1 MDASERPRLVVLDA
15 MSLIHRAY
23 HGVPRHFATSTGEP
37 TNAVFGFANILLRI
51 VDELSPDHA
60 AAAFD
65 LPGPTFRDELYEP
78 YKAHRDAPDEA
89 LVAQFGRIRHLV
101 EVLGIPIYEL
111 ESYEADDMLGT
122 LARQAEAEGF
132 DVWLVTGDRDAL
144 QLVTPHVRVLSTNP
158 RTGQPLIYDE
168 AAIEKRWGIK
178 PGQVVDFKGLQGDS
192 SDNIPGVKGVGE
204 KTASNLLASY
214 ADIDD
219 IYAHLDDIRPAIRRR
234 LEGQE
239 EVANLSRRLATIV
252 CDAPVEFDAERTR
265 LWQADVPALH
275 GLMRELQ
282 FRNVVERM
290 RFLETSAQVA
300 ADKLEVEPTLVQDAE
315 GARVLAEQLAGT
327 ERVAVFPYTRGTS
340 WSVELLGL
348 GLAWGGDTAYV
359 SLDGEAGPLEALRD
373 WLEDAEA
380 AKAAFDSKQLHRAL
394 AARGVALRGVDVDL
408 LLAAYVATPSAI
420 PRTLDDLAFRR
431 RGIEVEP
438 ALPDPQVAGGLL
450 QPDPADVAV
459 PAALRAALAL
469 GLAEELDAE
478 IDDLKLTE
486 LLHEVE
492 MPLALVL
499 SEMER
504 RGIRLDGGA
513 LGELSREMAEEIAEL
528 QSAIYAD
535 AGHEFNVNSPK
546 QLGKVLFDELGLPAG
561 RKTKTGYSTA
571 SGVLEGL
578 ADANPIAGRV
588 LEYRELSKLKSTY
601 IDTLPDLAHP
611 TTGRLHT
618 TFNQAGTAT
627 GRLSSANPN
636 LQNIPIRTAR
646 GREIRRAFVAE
657 RADWT
662 LLAID
667 YSQIDLRVLAH
678 ISEDAAM
685 CQAFADGLDI
695 HAATAASLHDVS
707 LDEVT
712 EDMRRLAKTTNF
724 GIVYGISA
732 QGLASRTEFSHREAA
747 TFIETYFATYPGV
760 KTYMDSTIEEAHA
773 RGYVETLFQRRRYLP
788 ELNSRAFH
796 ERAAAERMAINMPI
810 QGTTADIMKVAMVKL
825 DRAIRDEGFAAR
837 MLLQVHDDLLF
848 ELPTDELDDFAEVAR
863 ELMTNAVPLHVP
875 LAVDAK
881 AGPNWRD
888 MREI

>member
-23 HGVPRHFATSTGEP
+23 HAVPRHFATSSGEP
-37 TNAVFGFANILLRI
+37 TNAVYGFTNILLRV
-51 VDELSPDHA
+51 VDDLSPDHA

-65 LPGPTFRDELYEP
+65 LPGPTFRDEIYQP
-78 YKAHRDAPDEA
+78 YKAHREAPDDA
-89 LVAQFGRIRHLV
+89 LIAQFGRIRELV

-168 AAIEKRWGIK
+168 AAIADRWGIR
-178 PGQVVDFKGLQGDS
+178 PSQVVDFKGLVGDS

-204 KTASNLLASY
+204 KTASTLLKNY

-219 IYAHLDDIRPAIRRR
+219 IYAHLEDIRPAFRRR

-239 EVANLSRRLATIV
+239 ETANLSRELATIV
-252 CDAPVEFDAERTR
+252 CDAPVAFDAERTR
-265 LWQADVPALH
+265 LWQADVEAVQA
-275 GLMRELQ
+275 LMRELQ
-282 FRNVVERM
+282 FRNVAERM
-290 RFLETSAQVA
+290 EFLQTAAQVE
-300 ADKLEVEPTLVQDAE
+300 DDELEVEPRLVRDAD
-315 GARVLAEQLAGT
+315 GAQALAEQLAGAA
-327 ERVAVFPYTRGTS
+327 RVAVFPYVRGAS
-340 WSVELLGL
+340 WSAELLGL
-348 GLAWGGDTAYV
+348 GLAWGGETAYV
-359 SLDGEAGPLEALRD
+359 SLDGEAGPLDELRA
-373 WLEDAEA
+373 WLEDAQA
-380 AKAAFDSKQLHRAL
+380 AKASFDSKALHHAL
-394 AARGVALRGVDVDL
+394 ATRGVSLRGVDADL
-408 LLAAYVATPSAI
+408 LLAAYVATPNAI

-431 RGIEVEP
+431 RGVEVEP
-438 ALPDPQVAGGLL
+438 ALPDAQAAGGLMR
-450 QPDPADVAV
+450 PDPEAAAV

-469 GLAEELDAE
+469 ALAEEMDAE

-486 LLHEVE
+486 LLHDVE

-499 SEMER
+499 SDMEG
-504 RGIRLDGGA
+504 RGIKLDAGA
-513 LGELSREMAEEIAEL
+513 LGDLSREMAEEIAEL
-528 QSAIYAD
+528 QSGIYAD

-546 QLGKVLFDELGLPAG
+546 QLGTVLFEELGLPAG
-561 RKTKTGYSTA
+561 RRTKTGYSTA
-571 SGVLEGL
+571 SGVLEEL
-578 ADANPIAGRV
+578 VDDNPIVGRV

-657 RADWT
+657 RSGWT

-685 CQAFADGLDI
+685 CQAFANGHDI
-695 HAATAASLHDVS
+695 HAATAASLHEVA

-732 QGLASRTEFSHREAA
+732 QGLASRTEFSRREAA
-747 TFIETYFATYPGV
+747 KFIETYFATYPGV
-760 KTYMDSTIEEAHA
+760 KGYMDSTIAQAHE

-788 ELNSRAFH
+788 ELHSRAFH

-825 DRAIRDEGFAAR
+825 DRAIREQGFAAR

-848 ELPTDELDDFAEVAR
+848 ELPTEELDDFAGAAR
-863 ELMTNAVPLHVP
+863 ELMTKAVPLHVP

-888 MREI
+888 MEEI

>member
-1 MDASERPRLVVLDA
+1 
-15 MSLIHRAY
+15 
-23 HGVPRHFATSTGEP
+23 
-37 TNAVFGFANILLRI
+37 
-51 VDELSPDHA
+51 
-60 AAAFD
+60 AAFD
-65 LPGPTFRDELYEP
+65 LPGPTFRDEIYEP
-78 YKAHRDAPDEA
+78 YKAHREAPDDM
-89 LVAQFGRIRHLV
+89 LVAQFGRIRELL
-101 EVLGIPIYEL
+101 EVLGIPIYDL
-111 ESYEADDMLGT
+111 EPYEADDVLGT
-122 LARQAEAEGF
+122 LARQAEADGL
-132 DVWLVTGDRDAL
+132 DVWLITGDRDAL

-168 AAIEKRWGIK
+168 AAIADRWGITAS
-178 PGQVVDFKGLQGDS
+178 QVVDFKGLVGDS

-204 KTASNLLASY
+204 KTASTLLATY
-214 ADIDD
+214 DDIDD
-219 IYAHLDDIRPAIRRR
+219 IYAHLEDIRPAIRRR
-234 LEGQE
+234 LDGQE
-239 EVANLSRRLATIV
+239 EIAQLSRRLATIV
-252 CDAPVEFDAERTR
+252 CDVPVEFDQERTR
-265 LWQADVPALH
+265 LWQADVDAVQ

-290 RFLETSAQVA
+290 GFLQTSAQVE
-300 ADKLEVEPTLVQDAE
+300 DEQLQVQPDLIQDAE
-315 GARVLAEQLAGT
+315 GAKALAKQLAEA
-327 ERVAVFPYTRGTS
+327 ERVAVYPYTRGSS

-348 GLAWGGDTAYV
+348 GLAWGDETAYV
-359 SLDGEAGPLEALRD
+359 SLDGEGGPLDALKG
-373 WLEDAEA
+373 WLEDGEAE
-380 AKAAFDSKQLHRAL
+380 KAAFDSKELHSAL
-394 AARGVALRGVDVDL
+394 ASREVALRGVEADL

-420 PRTLDDLAFRR
+420 PRTLDDLVFRR
-431 RGIEVEP
+431 KGLDVEP
-438 ALPDPQVAGGLL
+438 ALPDAQVAGGLMR
-450 QPDPADVAV
+450 PDPADAAA

-469 GLAEELDAE
+469 GLADEMDAE

-486 LLHEVE
+486 LLHDVE

-504 RGIRLDGGA
+504 RGIRLDAGA
-513 LGELSREMAEEIAEL
+513 LGDLSREMAEEIADL
-528 QSAIYAD
+528 QSGIYTD

-546 QLGKVLFDELGLPAG
+546 QLGTVLFEELGLPAG

-578 ADANPIAGRV
+578 VDDNPIVGRV

-611 TTGRLHT
+611 STGRLHT

-646 GREIRRAFVAE
+646 GREIRRAFVAGRE
-657 RADWT
+657 GWT

-685 CQAFADGLDI
+685 CEAFANGHDI
-695 HAATAASLHDVS
+695 HSSTAASLHGVS

-732 QGLASRTEFSHREAA
+732 QGLASRTEFSRGEAA
-747 TFIETYFATYPGV
+747 KFIETYFATYPGV
-760 KTYMDSTIEEAHA
+760 KGYMDSTIAQAHE

-825 DRAIRDEGFAAR
+825 DRAIREQGFAAR

-848 ELPTDELDDFAEVAR
+848 ELPSEELDDFAGVAR

-881 AGPNWRD
+881 AGANWRD
-888 MREI
+888 MREL

>member
-37 TNAVFGFANILLRI
+37 TNAVFGFANILMRI
-51 VDELSPDHA
+51 VDELGPDHA

-78 YKAHRDAPDEA
+78 YKAHRDAPDDA
-89 LVAQFGRIRHLV
+89 LIAQFGRIRQLV

-204 KTASNLLASY
+204 KTASKLLASY

-275 GLMRELQ
+275 ELMRELQ

-290 RFLETSAQVA
+290 TFLETSTPVE
-300 ADKLEVEPTLVQDAE
+300 ADELKVEPAVVTDAE
-315 GARVLAEQLAGT
+315 GAHGLAEQLAQA

-373 WLEDAEA
+373 WLEDA
-380 AKAAFDSKQLHRAL
+380 KAGKVAFDSKALHQAL
-394 AARGVALRGVDVDL
+394 AARGVELRGVDVDL

-438 ALPDPQVAGGLL
+438 ALPDPQAVGGLMR
-450 QPDPADVAV
+450 PDPEEVAV

-469 GLAEELDAE
+469 ALAEEMDAE

-486 LLHEVE
+486 LLHDVE
-492 MPLALVL
+492 IPLALVL

-513 LGELSREMAEEIAEL
+513 LGELSREMGEEIAEL

-546 QLGKVLFDELGLPAG
+546 QLGTVLFDELGLPAG

-578 ADANPIAGRV
+578 VDANPIAGRV

-685 CQAFADGLDI
+685 CQAFANGHDI
-695 HAATAASLHDVS
+695 HAATAASLHKVA

-732 QGLASRTEFSHREAA
+732 QGLASRTEFSRREAA

-760 KTYMDSTIEEAHA
+760 KTYMDSTIAEAHE

-825 DRAIRDEGFAAR
+825 DRAIREQGFAAR

-888 MREI
+888 MEEI

>member
-1 MDASERPRLVVLDA
+1 

-23 HGVPRHFATSTGEP
+23 HAVPRHFATSTGEP
-37 TNAVFGFANILLRI
+37 TNAVFGFTNILLRI
-51 VDELSPDHA
+51 VDELAPDHA

-65 LPGPTFRDELYEP
+65 LPGPTFRDEIYEP
-78 YKAHRDAPDEA
+78 YKAHRDAPDDA
-89 LVAQFGRIRHLV
+89 LVAQFGRIRELV

-158 RTGQPLIYDE
+158 RTGQPLVYDE

-178 PGQVVDFKGLQGDS
+178 PGQVIDFKGLQGDS

-204 KTASNLLASY
+204 KTASSLLASY

-219 IYAHLDDIRPAIRRR
+219 IYAHLEDIRPAIRRR

-290 RFLETSAQVA
+290 RFLETSAQVEA
-300 ADKLEVEPTLVQDAE
+300 EELEVEPRLVQDAE
-315 GARVLAEQLAGT
+315 GARGLAEQLAQA
-327 ERVAVFPYTRGTS
+327 ERVAVFPYTRGSS

-359 SLDGEAGPLEALRD
+359 SLDGEARPLEALRV
-373 WLEDAEA
+373 WLEDA
-380 AKAAFDSKQLHRAL
+380 KAGKVAFDSKALHQAL
-394 AARGVALRGVDVDL
+394 AARGVELRGVDVDL

-420 PRTLDDLAFRR
+420 PQTLDDLVFRR
-431 RGIEVEP
+431 RGIEVGP
-438 ALPDPQVAGGLL
+438 GLPDAQVAGGLMR
-450 QPDPADVAV
+450 PDPEDVAV

-469 GLAEELDAE
+469 ALAEELDAE

-486 LLHEVE
+486 LLHDVE

-513 LGELSREMAEEIAEL
+513 LGELSREMGEEIAEL

-535 AGHEFNVNSPK
+535 AGREFNVNSPK
-546 QLGKVLFDELGLPAG
+546 QLGTVLFDELGLPAG
-561 RKTKTGYSTA
+561 RRTKTGYSTA

-578 ADANPIAGRV
+578 VDANPIAGRV

-618 TFNQAGTAT
+618 TFNQAGTST

-646 GREIRRAFVAE
+646 GREIRRAFVAG
-657 RADWT
+657 RSGWT

-685 CQAFADGLDI
+685 CQAFANGHDI

-732 QGLASRTEFSHREAA
+732 QGLASRTEFSRREAA

-760 KTYMDSTIEEAHA
+760 KGYMDSTIAQAHE

-825 DRAIRDEGFAAR
+825 DRAIRDEGFAAQ

-848 ELPTDELDDFAEVAR
+848 ELPSEELDDFAGVAR
-863 ELMTNAVPLHVP
+863 ELMTTAVPLHVP

-881 AGPNWRD
+881 AGANWRD
-888 MREI
+888 LAEI

>member
-23 HGVPRHFATSTGEP
+23 HAVPRHFATSDGEP
-37 TNAVFGFANILLRI
+37 TNAVFGFVNILLRI

-65 LPGPTFRDELYEP
+65 LPGPTFRDEMYAP
-78 YKAHRDAPDEA
+78 YKAHRDAPDDA
-89 LVAQFGRIRHLV
+89 LVAQFGRIQQLV
-101 EVLGIPIYEL
+101 EVLGIPVYSL

-168 AAIEKRWGIK
+168 ASITDRWGIK
-178 PGQVVDFKGLQGDS
+178 PSQVVDFKGLVGDS

-204 KTASNLLASY
+204 KTASTLLASY
-214 ADIDD
+214 EDIED

-234 LEGQE
+234 LDGQE
-239 EVANLSRRLATIV
+239 EVAHLSRELATIV

-265 LWQADVPALH
+265 LWQADVEALH

-290 RFLETSAQVA
+290 RFLETSAQVE
-300 ADKLEVEPTLVQDAE
+300 ADELEVEPTLVQDAE
-315 GARVLAEQLAGT
+315 GARALAERLAGA
-327 ERVAVFPYTRGTS
+327 ERVAVFPYTRGSS

-348 GLAWGGDTAYV
+348 GLAWGGETAYV
-359 SLDGEAGPLEALRD
+359 SLDGAEPLDELRG

-380 AKAAFDSKQLHRAL
+380 GKAAFDSKVLHRAL
-394 AARGVALRGVDVDL
+394 AAREVALRGVKADL

-420 PRTLDDLAFRR
+420 PRTLDDLVFRR
-431 RGIEVEP
+431 KGIEVEP
-438 ALPDPQVAGGLL
+438 ALPDPQVAGGLMR
-450 QPDPADVAV
+450 PDPDEAAV

-469 GLAEELDAE
+469 TLAAEMDAE

-486 LLHEVE
+486 LLHDVE

-499 SEMER
+499 SDMER
-504 RGIRLDGGA
+504 RGIKLDAGA
-513 LGELSREMAEEIAEL
+513 LGELSREMGEEIADL
-528 QSAIYAD
+528 QSGIFAD

-546 QLGKVLFDELGLPAG
+546 QLGGVLFEELGLPAG

-571 SGVLEGL
+571 SGVLDEL
-578 ADANPIAGRV
+578 VEANPIVRRV
-588 LEYRELSKLKSTY
+588 LEYRALSKLKSTY
-601 IDTLPDLAHP
+601 IDTLPDLANP

-646 GREIRRAFVAE
+646 GREIRRAFVAG
-657 RADWT
+657 RAGWT

-732 QGLASRTEFSHREAA
+732 QGLASRTEFSNREAA

-760 KTYMDSTIEEAHA
+760 KTYMDSTKQQAHE
-773 RGYVETLFQRRRYLP
+773 RGYVETLFHRRRYLP
-788 ELNSRAFH
+788 ELDSRAFH

-810 QGTTADIMKVAMVKL
+810 QGTTADIMKIAMVKL

-848 ELPTDELDDFAEVAR
+848 ELPADELDDFATLAR
-863 ELMTNAVPLHVP
+863 QLMTTAVPLHVP

-888 MREI
+888 MREL